1 MDKNVKYELPHCDI
15 ILPVYNSL
23 TYVNECIDAILENT
37 KECGYTLHIIDDCS
51 DKYTNVYLQKSV
63 LENSHIILHQNT
75 VNLGFLKSCNKGFSM
90 GSSPYVLLINSDVI
104 VTPFWLNKMIECA
117 ESDPLI
123 ASVNPFT
130 NQAANINLPM
140 PSGANFYSMDSILK
154 TNPATEYPDVVTG
167 VGFCILFR
175 RNILNKVGLFD
186 EVYKKGYC
194 EESDLCM
201 RLTTNG
207 YRTVLAPNVYV
218 YHKGK
223 VSFSDPS
230 QSYKENRKI
239 FDRRWGREY
248 KRQFKIFVLKNPL
261 ERYRRALRF
270 EKRWAPEPCLRET
283 YRQIRNKVR
292 GHDYWGAIKAAAI
305 GIKRLPESKQDIVT
319 NKAVQKVS
327 VPGRLRVVYVLPYL
341 TIAGGVLS
349 VVQLVNE
356 LILLGVDAKI
366 AAVRAYPEIYDWKF
380 LFRPMIFKNVPEL
393 IQHFPETDIVVATHF
408 STAPWVGKLV
418 KNKQAKTSFY
428 FLQDYESWFF
438 PKTDKKSRAMV
449 KKSYDLIFNKIVKSD
464 WLKQCIEN
472 DGHQAR
478 KIRLGMDLL
487 TFYPRDVKKNINPVL
502 LAMARPRTPRRGFE
516 TLIKTLTIVKQEV
529 NELEI
534 VLFGDDLHSYSIPF
548 EYTDK
553 KIVSD
558 QSSLA
563 RIYSRA
569 DIFFDCS
576 DFQGF
581 GRTALEAMACGTA
594 CVLTNVGGVSE
605 YARNEKNCFLVPPKE
620 PELSARA
627 ILTLIKD
634 KVFREQIVVAGL
646 NTAKKYCH
654 KREAKQTLEYME
666 ELMDKLE
673 YEK

>member
-1 MDKNVKYELPHCDI
+1 MKYKLLSCDI

-23 TYVNECIDAILENT
+23 AYVNECINAILENT
-37 KECGYTLHIIDDCS
+37 KECPYTLHIIDDCS
-51 DKYTNVYLQKSV
+51 DKYTTAYLQKCAV
-63 LENSHIILHQNT
+63 ENSQIILHQNT
-75 VNLGFLKSCNKGFSM
+75 VNLGFLKSCNKGFSK
-90 GSSPYVLLINSDVI
+90 GCSPYVLLINSDVI

-154 TNPATEYPDVVTG
+154 THPVNEYPDVVTG
-167 VGFCILFR
+167 VGFCILFK

-207 YRTVLAPNVYV
+207 YRTVVAPDVYV

-223 VSFSDPS
+223 VSFSNSS

-248 KRQFKIFVLKNPL
+248 KRQFNKFVLKNPL
-261 ERYRRALRF
+261 EPYRRALRF

-292 GHDYWGAIKAAAI
+292 GDDYWGAIKATAI
-305 GIKRLPESKQDIVT
+305 GIKRLPYSKQDLVT
-319 NKAVQKVS
+319 DTAVQKVS

-366 AAVRAYPEIYDWKF
+366 AALRDYPEIYNWKF
-380 LFRPMIFKNVPEL
+380 YASPIIYKNESDL
-393 IQHFPETDIVVATHF
+393 IQNFPKADMVVATHF
-408 STAPWVGKLV
+408 STVPWVEKIIDSGRV
-418 KNKQAKTSFY
+418 KKALY

-438 PKTDKKSRAMV
+438 SKSDKKSRGLV
-449 KKSYDLIFNKIVKSD
+449 KKSYGLISHKIVKSD
-464 WLKQCIEN
+464 WLRGMIEK
-472 DGHQAR
+472 DGYFAH
-478 KIRLGMDLL
+478 KIRLGMDLCV
-487 TFYPRDVKKNINPVL
+487 FYPRDKIQSNRPVI
-502 LAMARPRTPRRGFE
+502 LAMARPRTPRRGFSNLIEALKKVKEKSLE
-516 TLIKTLTIVKQEV
+516 TKIVF
-529 NELEI
+529 
-534 VLFGDDLHSYSIPF
+534 FGDDLSSQTIPF
-548 EYTDK
+548 QYEDK
-553 KIVSD
+553 GVISD
-558 QSSLA
+558 QDTLA
-563 RIYSRA
+563 QLYSNA
-569 DIFFDCS
+569 DIFIDCS

-581 GRTALEAMACGTA
+581 GRPALEAMACGTA
-594 CVLTNVGGVSE
+594 CVLTNVGGVLE
-605 YARNEKNCFLVPPKE
+605 YAVDGENCLLVPPKA
-620 PELSARA
+620 PEELGIAVLR
-627 ILTLIKD
+627 LIEDDDLK
-634 KVFREQIVVAGL
+634 KRLIAGGRE
-646 NTAKKYCH
+646 TTRDYCH
-654 KREAKQTLEYME
+654 KREAKQTRDYILE
-666 ELMDKLE
+666 LLKDKDN
-673 YEK
+673 KI